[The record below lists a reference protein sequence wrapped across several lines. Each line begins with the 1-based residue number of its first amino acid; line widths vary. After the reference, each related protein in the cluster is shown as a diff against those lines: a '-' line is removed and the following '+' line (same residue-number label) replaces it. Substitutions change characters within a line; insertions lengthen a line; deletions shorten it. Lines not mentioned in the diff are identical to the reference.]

1 MLCRPSRALLGA
13 ALAVLAAA
21 GSLVA
26 AEEPRLTEEQK
37 RQFLLTA
44 KVIGS
49 RRIGRGITSPW
60 RLTLSNGTLT
70 HAAAFQSID
79 ETKTSKQFFGGDREL
94 NFRDSYHFNIAAY
107 ELARLLGLSDM
118 MPVTVERK
126 WGRKTGALSWW
137 INFRWHEGDR
147 LRLKLRPPDPE
158 AYNRQIHKMRVFSQ
172 LVYDTDRNHG
182 NTLITEDWKL
192 WMIDFTRAFRWHH
205 ELREPKNLVKCDR
218 QLLKK
223 LRQLNGAEVREKT
236 RPHLNKTEVQA
247 LMQRR
252 DKIVAHFEN
261 LIARKGED
269 QVLY

>member
-1 MLCRPSRALLGA
+1 MLCRPLRALLGA

-37 RQFLLTA
+37 QRFLLSA
-44 KVIGS
+44 KVIRS
-49 RRIGRGITSPW
+49 RRIGRGVTSPW
-60 RLTLSNGTLT
+60 RLTLTDGTLT

-79 ETKTSKQFFGGDREL
+79 ETKAGVKFFGGDREL

-126 WGRKTGALSWW
+126 WGRKIGALSWW
-137 INFRWHEGDR
+137 INFRWHEEDR
-147 LRLKLRPPDPE
+147 LRLKLRPPDLE
-158 AYNRQIHKMRVFSQ
+158 AWNRQIYKMRVFSQ
-172 LVYDTDRNHG
+172 LVYDIDRNEG
-182 NTLITEDWKL
+182 NTLITEDWKA
-192 WMIDFTRAFRWHH
+192 WMIDFTRAFRWHNK
-205 ELREPKNLVKCDR
+205 LRNPGKLVKCDR
-218 QLLKK
+218 QLLEK

-236 RPHLNKTEVQA
+236 RRHLNKAEVQA

-252 DKIVAHFEN
+252 DKIVAHFDN
-261 LIARKGED
+261 LIAEKGED